1 MAAQLG
7 VVKVEEV
14 TEASILRDFLRKVQ
28 WAKTMVE
35 VNLAA
40 ATAVELL
47 GLISPE
53 G

>member
-7 VVKVEEV
+7 VVV
-14 TEASILRDFLRKVQ
+14 TEEPTQLGILRDFFEKAQ

-40 ATAVELL
+40 ATAAELL
-47 GLISPE
+47 AQISS